1 MDSPRACARS
11 HGCFPATAQPTA
23 LVHLPFTN
31 VAEARKAGN
40 LASQAGRHRPETL
53 QTKTPEGNHVN
64 LKRFG
69 VPAVVAVTAALALS
83 SCASNEAGASP
94 EESASTLSGNLVG
107 AGASSQDAA
116 QQSWIAG
123 FQTANPDVTIDYD
136 PSGSGAGRE
145 TFLEGAS
152 DFAGSDRAFDD
163 EEVAAGGFAKCAPDT
178 SIVELPLYVSPIA
191 VIFNLDGVD
200 ELNLDAATIAGI
212 FAGTITNWNDP
223 AIAAANEGTTLPDLA
238 ITPVHRSDD
247 SGTTEN
253 FTEYLGAAAADV
265 WTWEADGVWPFEGGE
280 AAQGTSGVVD
290 AVTNGT
296 GTIGYA
302 DASRAGDLGTVAVQV
317 GDEFVPYSPEAAAA
331 IVDAS
336 PFVEGRSEG
345 DLAIEIDRTSEE
357 AGVYPIVLVS
367 YLIACQEYA
376 DPANVELVKAYLG
389 YIASEDGQA
398 VSAEDAG
405 SAPISETLREKV
417 VAAIDSIK

>member
-1 MDSPRACARS
+1 M
-11 HGCFPATAQPTA
+11 
-23 LVHLPFTN
+23 
-31 VAEARKAGN
+31 
-40 LASQAGRHRPETL
+40 
-53 QTKTPEGNHVN
+53 N

-83 SCASNEAGASP
+83 SCASNEAGGTETDDTAS
-94 EESASTLSGNLVG
+94 SLSGNLVG

-116 QQSWIAG
+116 QQAWIAG

-145 TFLEGAS
+145 TFIEGAS
-152 DFAGSDRAFDD
+152 DFAGSDRAFKD
-163 EEVAAGGFAKCAPDT
+163 EELADGGFAKCAPD
-178 SIVELPLYVSPIA
+178 SSVIELPLYVSPIA
-191 VIFNLDGVD
+191 VIFNLEGVD
-200 ELNLDAATIAGI
+200 TLNLDPATVAGI

-223 AIAAANEGTTLPDLA
+223 AIAATNEGTTLPDLA

-265 WTWEADGVWPFEGGE
+265 WTYEADGVWPFEGGE

-302 DASRAGDLGTVAVQV
+302 DASRAGDLGTVAVKV

-345 DLAIEIDRTSEE
+345 DLAIELDRTSTE

-376 DPANVELVKAYLG
+376 EPENVELVKAYFN
-389 YIASEDGQA
+389 YMASEEGQDVA
-398 VSAEDAG
+398 AENAG
-405 SAPISETLREKV
+405 SAPITDALREKV
-417 VAAIDSIK
+417 VAAIDSIR

>member
-1 MDSPRACARS
+1 M
-11 HGCFPATAQPTA
+11 
-23 LVHLPFTN
+23 
-31 VAEARKAGN
+31 
-40 LASQAGRHRPETL
+40 
-53 QTKTPEGNHVN
+53 N

-69 VPAVVAVTAALALS
+69 VPAVIAVTAALALS
-83 SCASNEAGASP
+83 SCAANEGGAAP

-145 TFLEGAS
+145 TFIEGAS
-152 DFAGSDRAFDD
+152 DFAGSDRAFKDD
-163 EEVAAGGFAKCAPDT
+163 EIAAGGFAKCAPDST
-178 SIVELPLYVSPIA
+178 IVELPLYISPIA
-191 VIFNLDGVD
+191 VIFNVEGVD
-200 ELNLDAATIAGI
+200 TLNLDAATIAGI

-223 AIAAANEGTTLPDLA
+223 AIAATNPDATLPDLA

-253 FTEYLGAAAADV
+253 FTEYLGAAAPDV
-265 WTWEADGVWPFEGGE
+265 WTYEADGVWPFEGGE

-296 GTIGYA
+296 GTVGYA

-317 GDEFVPYSPEAAAA
+317 GDEFVEYSPEAAAA

-336 PFVEGRSEG
+336 PFAEGRAEG
-345 DLAIEIDRTSEE
+345 DLAIELDRTSTE

-367 YLIACQEYA
+367 YLIACGTYA
-376 DPANVELVKAYLG
+376 ETENVELVKSYLS
-389 YIASEDGQA
+389 YIASPEGQDTA
-398 VSAEDAG
+398 AADAG
-405 SAPISETLREKV
+405 SAPISDSLREKIT
-417 VAAIDSIK
+417 AAIDSIS

>member
-1 MDSPRACARS
+1 
-11 HGCFPATAQPTA
+11 
-23 LVHLPFTN
+23 
-31 VAEARKAGN
+31 
-40 LASQAGRHRPETL
+40 
-53 QTKTPEGNHVN
+53 VN

-69 VPAVVAVTAALALS
+69 VPAVIAVTAALALS
-83 SCASNEAGASP
+83 SCAANEGGAAP
-94 EESASTLSGNLVG
+94 AESASSLSGNLVG

-152 DFAGSDRAFDD
+152 DFAGSDRAFKDD
-163 EEVAAGGFAKCAPDT
+163 ELAAGGFAKCAPDST
-178 SIVELPLYVSPIA
+178 IVELPLYISPIA
-191 VIFNLDGVD
+191 VIFNVEGVD
-200 ELNLDAATIAGI
+200 TLNLDAATIAGI

-223 AIAAANEGTTLPDLA
+223 AIAATNPDATLPDLA

-253 FTEYLGAAAADV
+253 FTEYLGAAAPDV
-265 WTWEADGVWPFEGGE
+265 WTYEADGVWPFEGGE

-296 GTIGYA
+296 GTVGYA

-317 GDEFVPYSPEAAAA
+317 GDEFVEYSPEAAAA

-336 PFVEGRSEG
+336 PFAEGRAEG
-345 DLAIEIDRTSEE
+345 DLAIELDRTSTE

-367 YLIACQEYA
+367 YLIACGTYA
-376 DPANVELVKAYLG
+376 EAENVELVKSYLS
-389 YIASEDGQA
+389 YIASPEGQDA
-398 VSAEDAG
+398 AAADAG
-405 SAPISETLREKV
+405 SAPISDSLREQV
-417 VAAIDSIK
+417 TAAIDSIG

>member
-1 MDSPRACARS
+1 M
-11 HGCFPATAQPTA
+11 
-23 LVHLPFTN
+23 
-31 VAEARKAGN
+31 
-40 LASQAGRHRPETL
+40 
-53 QTKTPEGNHVN
+53 N

-69 VPAVVAVTAALALS
+69 VPAVVAITAAIALS
-83 SCASNEAGASP
+83 SCASNEGGSATEETAS
-94 EESASTLSGNLVG
+94 SLSGNLVG

-116 QQSWIAG
+116 QQAWIAG

-152 DFAGSDRAFDD
+152 DYAGSDRAFND
-163 EEVAAGGFAKCAPDT
+163 EEIAAGGFAKCAADS
-178 SIVELPLYVSPIA
+178 SIVELPLYISPIA
-191 VIFNLDGVD
+191 VIFNVEGVD
-200 ELNLDAATIAGI
+200 TLNLDAATIAGI
-212 FAGTITNWNDP
+212 FAGNITKWNDP
-223 AIAAANEGTTLPDLA
+223 AIAALNADATLPDLA

-253 FTEYLGAAAADV
+253 FTDYLAAAAPDV
-265 WTWEADGVWPFEGGE
+265 WTYEADGVWPFEGGE

-317 GDEFVPYSPEAAAA
+317 GDEFVEYSPEAASA

-336 PFVEGRSEG
+336 PEAEGRAEG
-345 DLAIEIDRTSEE
+345 DIAIEIDRTSEE

-367 YLIACQEYA
+367 YLIGCQQYE
-376 DPANVELVKAYLG
+376 DPANVELVKSYFS
-389 YIASEDGQA
+389 YIASPEGQDVA
-398 VSAEDAG
+398 AEAAG
-405 SAPISETLREKV
+405 SAPISDTLREQIT
-417 VAAIDSIK
+417 AAIDSIQ